1 MEQQQQQQQQ
11 EVEQDCRR
19 SFTSPPS
26 ASVRSVS
33 PPSPSMPPL
42 DESDDWE
49 TVPGSGGLTFNDF
62 RWIRRGGEA
71 QRAATDRA
79 PRLGLSLLDA
89 RLSLRG
95 MRGLGEAANDDD
107 ESSTESTPTE
117 GDHEPRIVEL
127 ETSSPVVELIPGYR
141 HPDPPR
147 FISPLGAYELAIR
160 RNGHFDRPNTRYMD
174 TPSLAA
180 ELQNEDEDDD
190 SDSDSAYDSI
200 WFESTDSS
208 LAAREV
214 RVYPDEE
221 TPVPGNWSDSQQ
233 DEEQGQ
239 ENRSCCTCTVL

>member
-1 MEQQQQQQQQ
+1 MEQQQQQQQ

-42 DESDDWE
+42 DNWE
-49 TVPGSGGLTFNDF
+49 TVPGSGGLTFNNF
-62 RWIRRGGEA
+62 RWIRRGGE
-71 QRAATDRA
+71 D
-79 PRLGLSLLDA
+79 
-89 RLSLRG
+89 
-95 MRGLGEAANDDD
+95 
-107 ESSTESTPTE
+107 
-117 GDHEPRIVEL
+117 DHEPRIVEL

-221 TPVPGNWSDSQQ
+221 TPVPSNWSDSQQ